1 MPTLDVGAD
10 SSPRAARRH
19 GAGRGRWTGLWAG
32 PDTPRVSVNPGD
44 ELQLA
49 DWRRQVSD
57 LYAEVRRL
65 AVGDIAAAVTVWREE
80 RERLYRDHPMSP
92 VPPDK
97 RRDFSARHFD
107 YDPTLRFEVIVDVGQ
122 AAAPPGVTPLAP
134 APEVGAVTPPAA
146 LTPLAA
152 ASTPLAAPLSLPN
165 SGADTLSFRRIGS
178 VEIPFPVHGPR
189 ILSLF
194 WMEGYSGGLFL
205 PFRDATSGA
214 ETYAAGRYLLDTAK
228 SADLGGDPQRGSL
241 ILDFNFAYQPSCA
254 FDPQWACPLAPP
266 ENRLDL
272 PVRAGE
278 RMA

>member
-1 MPTLDVGAD
+1 
-10 SSPRAARRH
+10 
-19 GAGRGRWTGLWAG
+19 
-32 PDTPRVSVNPGD
+32 VSVNPGD

-65 AVGDIAAAVTVWREE
+65 GAGDPAAALTVWREE

-97 RRDFSARHFD
+97 RRDFSAKHFE
-107 YDPTLRFEVIVDVGQ
+107 YDPTLRFEVVVSTGQ
-122 AAAPPGVTPLAP
+122 PAPPAGATPLA
-134 APEVGAVTPPAA
+134 APTPPAA
-146 LTPLAA
+146 PDSLAA
-152 ASTPLAAPLSLPN
+152 PTPLAAPLSLPN

-178 VEIPFPVHGPR
+178 VEIPFPGHGPR
-189 ILSLF
+189 ALSLF

-228 SADLGGDPQRGSL
+228 SADLGGDPERGSL

-266 ENRLDL
+266 ENRLDV
-272 PVRAGE
+272 PIRAGE
-278 RMA
+278 RIA

>member
-1 MPTLDVGAD
+1 M
-10 SSPRAARRH
+10 
-19 GAGRGRWTGLWAG
+19 
-32 PDTPRVSVNPGD
+32 SVNPGD

-65 AVGDIAAAVTVWREE
+65 GAGDPAAALTVWREE
-80 RERLYRDHPMSP
+80 RERLFRDHPMSP

-97 RRDFSARHFD
+97 RRDFSARHFE
-107 YDPTLRFEVIVDVGQ
+107 YDPTLRFEVVVTTG
-122 AAAPPGVTPLAP
+122 AAAPSPGSVTPLAP
-134 APEVGAVTPPAA
+134 GTWGRPGHAPRRAHAPWRA
-146 LTPLAA
+146 LAPGRPTPLG
-152 ASTPLAAPLSLPN
+152 APLSLPN

-178 VEIPFPVHGPR
+178 VEIPFPIHGPR
-189 ILSLF
+189 TLSLF

-205 PFRDATSGA
+205 PFRDATSGN

-228 SADLGGDPQRGSL
+228 SADLGGDPERGTL

-266 ENRLDL
+266 ENRLDV

-278 RMA
+278 RIA